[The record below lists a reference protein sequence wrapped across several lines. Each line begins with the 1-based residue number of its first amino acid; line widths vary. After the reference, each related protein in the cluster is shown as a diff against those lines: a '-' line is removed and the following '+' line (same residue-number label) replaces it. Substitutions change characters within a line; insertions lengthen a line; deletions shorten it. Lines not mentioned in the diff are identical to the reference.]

1 MNVLPTDVPS
11 AQGVDA
17 RGILALVDALDDGG
31 HDPHSLL
38 LARHGRVLARGWW
51 APYAAERV
59 HLVYSLSKSFTA
71 TAVGLLVD
79 EGRLSL
85 EDRVLDLLAGDLPP
99 GAEISERY
107 RRLTVGHCLTMAT
120 GHDAEAWTAPVVR
133 ASRTTSDDA
142 TTDPVLAAVLTAE
155 PEHEP
160 GTAWAYNQVATYLA
174 ASVVRA
180 VTGTGVLDLLR
191 RRVLPA
197 LDPDGAD
204 RARWHRTATG
214 RELGFSG
221 LHLGTDAL
229 LSLAQTY
236 LDRGRL
242 AGEQLLSAGWVA
254 AATAPTGLPN
264 REPGANP
271 DWRQGYGCS
280 FWKARH
286 GYRGDGAYGQLMI
299 VLPEQD
305 AVLALTSETAEM
317 QAVLDL
323 VWQHLLPAFDH
334 SGDTAATDDTRT
346 ATAADAALAER
357 MRTLAVPALRSS
369 ATGPDVA
376 VWTRS
381 SRGIRPSHGTRQPSD
396 TRLPD
401 AYTGVRMTR
410 APAAGDGSP
419 SYRLTVER
427 RGTDLTV
434 DVGDGRWL
442 DTRAPFDGGHLVV
455 AASGGWHAD
464 GAFEADLR
472 VVETPHRVLVR
483 ARGDGTVEL
492 QWAHVP
498 LHGPDPRSLLE
509 PGRPLSP
516 PG

>member
-1 MNVLPTDVPS
+1 
-11 AQGVDA
+11 
-17 RGILALVDALDDGG
+17 
-31 HDPHSLL
+31 
-38 LARHGRVLARGWW
+38 
-51 APYAAERV
+51 YAAERIQ
-59 HLVYSLSKSFTA
+59 LVYSLSKSFTA

-85 EDRVLDLLAGDLPP
+85 EDRVFELLAGDLPP
-99 GAEISERY
+99 GAEVSERY

-133 ASRTTSDDA
+133 ASRTASDDA
-142 TTDPVLAAVLTAE
+142 TDPVLAAILAAE

-180 VTGTGVLDLLR
+180 VTGIGVLDLLR
-191 RRVLPA
+191 HRMLPA
-197 LDPDGAD
+197 LDPGGAD
-204 RARWHRTATG
+204 RVRWHRTATG

-236 LDRGRL
+236 LDHGRL
-242 AGEQLLSAGWVA
+242 AGAQLLSAGWVA
-254 AATAPTGLPN
+254 GATAPTGLPN

-280 FWKARH
+280 FWNARH
-286 GYRGDGAYGQLMI
+286 GYRGDGAYGQLMV

-305 AVLALTSETAEM
+305 AVLAITSETAEM

-323 VWQHLLPAFDH
+323 VWQHLLPAFDRP
-334 SGDTAATDDTRT
+334 GDTATDTSETTDTGATTDIGETTDTGATTDIGETT
-346 ATAADAALAER
+346 ATATTTTTADIALAER
-357 MRTLAVPALRSS
+357 MRTLSVPALRSS
-369 ATGPDVA
+369 ATGPGA
-376 VWTRS
+376 AAWTRTS
-381 SRGIRPSHGTRQPSD
+381 DARPPRSARPPSD

-410 APAAGDGSP
+410 TPAADAGP
-419 SYRLTVER
+419 PAYRLTVER
-427 RGTDLTV
+427 GGTDLTV

-442 DTRAPFDGGHLVV
+442 DTRAPFDRGDLVV

-472 VVETPHRVLVR
+472 LVETPHRVLVR

-492 QWAHVP
+492 EWAHVP
-498 LHGPDPRSLLE
+498 LHGPDLRSLLD
-509 PGRPLSP
+509 PGRPLSSHR
-516 PG
+516 